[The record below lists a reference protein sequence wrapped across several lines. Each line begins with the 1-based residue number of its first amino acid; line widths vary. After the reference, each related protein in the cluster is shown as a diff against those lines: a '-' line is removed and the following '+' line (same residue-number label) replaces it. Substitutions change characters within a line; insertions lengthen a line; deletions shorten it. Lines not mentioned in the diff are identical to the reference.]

1 MTMPARLTA
10 HLDQA
15 HAAYTP
21 IHHIPARS
29 SQYAASL
36 LHIPGKQIAKTVA
49 LRASN
54 RILLAVLPASYH
66 VNLEKLAT
74 VVREPVKLINEQEC
88 SRLFPDCQPG
98 VVPPFGELYGLPV
111 YLDQTLAETPEIVF
125 SGGTLSD
132 GVRMGNTDFVYVV
145 KPRICSFAESG
156 ELAKKDIRQDFL
168 ADEQG
173 GGK

>member
-15 HAAYTP
+15 HAAYAP
-21 IHHIPARS
+21 IHHAPARS

-36 LHIPGKQIAKTVA
+36 LHTPGKRVAKTVA
-49 LRASN
+49 LRAGN
-54 RILLAVLPASYH
+54 QILLAVLPASYH

-74 VVREPVKLINEQEC
+74 LVGGPVRLLNEQEC
-88 SRLFPDCQPG
+88 YRLFPDCQPG

-111 YLDQTLAETPEIVF
+111 YLDQTLAEMPEIVF

-145 KPRICSFAESG
+145 KPRICSFAENG
-156 ELAKKDIRQDFL
+156 ELVKKDIPQDHL
-168 ADEQG
+168 APEQG